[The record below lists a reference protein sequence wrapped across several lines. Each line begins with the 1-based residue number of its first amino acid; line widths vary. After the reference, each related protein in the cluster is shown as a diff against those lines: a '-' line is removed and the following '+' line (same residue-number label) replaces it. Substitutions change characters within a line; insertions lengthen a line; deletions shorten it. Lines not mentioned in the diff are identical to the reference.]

1 MKKFTLTLLFL
12 SAYSFMFAGGILT
25 NSNQSARFIRML
37 SRDAS
42 TDVDAV
48 YYNPAGLMML
58 NNGFYL
64 SLSNQTIFQTKT
76 TQNDFPFL
84 NEHKYTGDVTV
95 PAFPAFYSVYK
106 MDKLAISFG
115 LSPNAGGG
123 TAKYNRGLPSFE
135 TQISMLPAMI
145 SGMGIPTTAYTVDIN
160 FDGSS
165 IFWGGQLGASY
176 KFTDNIS
183 AFAGARYIYAV
194 NTYKGHINDIMI
206 NPTHPLINPT
216 GALMSATAFFTAA
229 GDAVHA
235 ASTANKEVDVKQTGT
250 GITPIIGVNLNFD
263 KLNIGL
269 KYEFKT
275 KLELENET
283 KIDETGMFPDGAK
296 INTDIPAILSVGASY
311 AISSD
316 LKASLGLHHYFDK
329 DANWDGREKFIDNN
343 LYELS
348 CGLEYNINEKIL
360 VSAGYLHAQTG
371 VGQGYQTDIN
381 HSLSSNTVGF
391 GGEFKVSEK
400 LTLNAG
406 MSYGMYVTDDQMIDY
421 SSLGL
426 PSYKETYDK
435 TSTSFA
441 IGIEYKLF

>member
-1 MKKFTLTLLFL
+1 MKKFTLTLIAL
-12 SAYSFMFAGGILT
+12 SVYSYMFAGGILT
-25 NSNQSARFIRML
+25 NSNQSARFLRML

-42 TDVDAV
+42 TAVDAV

-58 NNGFYL
+58 DNGFYL

-76 TQNDFPFL
+76 IQNDFPFL
-84 NEHKYTGDVTV
+84 NEKKYTGDVTV

-135 TQISMLPAMI
+135 TQIAMLPAMI
-145 SGMGIPTTAYTVDIN
+145 TGMGIPTTNYTVDIN

-176 KFTDNIS
+176 KFTDNIA

-194 NTYKGHINDIMI
+194 NTYNGHINDIMI

-216 GALMSATAFFTAA
+216 GGFMSAPAFFTAA
-229 GDAVHA
+229 GDAAHA
-235 ASTANKEVDVKQTGT
+235 AATANKEVDVKQTGT
-250 GITPIIGVNLNFD
+250 GITPILGVNLNFD
-263 KLNIGL
+263 KLNIGI

-283 KIDETGMFPDGAK
+283 TTDETGMFPDGAITK
-296 INTDIPAILSVGASY
+296 TDIPAILSVGVAYS
-311 AISSD
+311 ITED
-316 LKASLGLHHYFDK
+316 FKASVGVHHYFDK
-329 DANWDGREKFIDNN
+329 NADWDGREKFIDNN
-343 LYELS
+343 FYELS
-348 CGLEYNINEKIL
+348 CGLEYNVSEKVL
-360 VSAGYLHAQTG
+360 VSAGYLHTQTG
-371 VGQGYQTDIN
+371 VGQGYQTDMS

-406 MSYGMYVTDDQMIDY
+406 MSYGVYVTDDKMIDY

-426 PSYKETYDK
+426 TSYKETYDK

>member
-1 MKKFTLTLLFL
+1 MKKFALTLILL
-12 SAYSFMFAGGILT
+12 SSYSFMFAGGILT
-25 NSNQSARFIRML
+25 NSNQSARFHRML

-42 TDVDAV
+42 TAIDAV

-64 SLSNQTIFQTKT
+64 SFSNQTAFQTKT
-76 TQNDFPFL
+76 IQNDFPFL
-84 NEHKYTGDVTV
+84 NEHTYTGDVTV
-95 PAFPAFYSVYK
+95 PVFPAFYSVYK

-123 TAKYNRGLPSFE
+123 TATYSRGLPSFE
-135 TQISMLPAMI
+135 TQIAMLPAMI
-145 SGMGIPTTAYTVDIN
+145 TAMGIPTTNYTVDIN

-183 AFAGARYIYAV
+183 AFAGARYIYAI
-194 NTYKGHINDIMI
+194 NTYNGHINDIMI
-206 NPTHPLINPT
+206 NPNGTFML
-216 GALMSATAFFTAA
+216 ATAFFTAA
-229 GDAVHA
+229 GDPIHA
-235 ASTANKEVDVKQTGT
+235 ASTANKKVDVKQTGT
-250 GITPIIGVNLNFD
+250 GITPILGVNINFD
-263 KLNIGL
+263 KLNIGI

-283 KIDETGMFPDGAK
+283 TTDETGMFPDGAK
-296 INTDIPAILSVGASY
+296 TKTDIPAIISLGVAYSITDDFKASVGV
-311 AISSD
+311 
-316 LKASLGLHHYFDK
+316 HHYFDK
-329 DANWDGREKFIDNN
+329 NADWDGREKFINN
-343 LYELS
+343 NIYELS
-348 CGLEYNINEKIL
+348 CGLEYNVSEKVL
-360 VSAGYLHAQTG
+360 VSGGYLHTQTG
-371 VGQGYQTDIN
+371 VGQGYQTDLN
-381 HSLSSNTVGF
+381 HSLSTNMVGF

-406 MSYGMYVTDDQMIDY
+406 MSYAVYVTDDQMIDY

-435 TSTSFA
+435 VSTSFA